1 MNVVSRTSYERALAP
16 SLSVL
21 AATLAL
27 VLAPVAQSSVFYV
40 DNAADGA
47 CNRIADDP
55 AVPGRY
61 GSGSFANCGIASVAE
76 LLEESAGGNAGGSMV
91 LNANGLFLNNRMELN
106 GTLGLNGNRLLGL
119 AAGTVAAGSTDGING
134 DQLASTNAT
143 VDALSAQLIS
153 IDDAAVD
160 DAYIKVD
167 GTVPSARSGTNSI
180 AIGNAAATTS
190 NSAIALGDETT
201 AGLYSTAIG
210 LRAKAPVQLGVAI
223 GSEATLTGNRSIA
236 LGNEAAAFT
245 QATAVGYAAKA
256 LSQDAIALGHGASVG
271 ASAANGVALGLNASV
286 TANDGVAIGRDS
298 KATEVR
304 TVSVGDAVVQRRI
317 VNMQAGN
324 VTETSTD
331 AVNGSQLFATN
342 ARVTTAEGNIA
353 TNTITIGNLDTR
365 LGTAEANITTNT
377 TTIGGLTT
385 RVGASETNITN
396 LTSVVD
402 GLSSG
407 SAGLVTF
414 DDPSSTVKVAATK
427 GGTVVDF
434 AGDDGAGNPQARR
447 LTSVAEGALAVDST
461 EAVNGSQLS
470 ATNERVTTAEGNITS
485 IDGRVTTNT
494 TNIGGLTTRVG
505 TTETNITNLTS
516 TVDGLSAGSAGLVTF
531 DDPSSTVKVAATKGG
546 TVVDFAGDDG
556 AGNPQARRLT
566 SVAEGTLA
574 SGSTEAVNGSQL
586 FATNER
592 VTTAE
597 GSITSI
603 DGRVTSNT
611 TTIGGLTTRVGTAET
626 NITNLTSVV
635 DGLSSGSAGLVTFD
649 DPSSTVKVAAT
660 KGGTVVDFA
669 GDDGAGNPQAR
680 RLTSVALGAL
690 AVDSTEAVNGSQ
702 LFATNERVTTAE
714 GNITSIDGRVTTN
727 TTNIGGLT
735 TRMGASE
742 TNITNLT
749 SVVDGLS
756 SGSAG
761 LVTFDDPSSTVKVAA
776 TKGGVAVD
784 FSNNAAASRK
794 LVGVAEGTL
803 ASGSTE
809 AVNGAQ
815 LFATNER
822 VSTAESTI
830 TSIDGRVTSNT
841 TTIGNLTT
849 LVDGLSGGTAGLV
862 TYDDPSGT
870 VKVAAAKGGSVVD
883 YAGVDAGGNAIAR
896 RLVNVSNGLAAADS
910 VNVSQLSPLVDA
922 LGGGASLDAGSG
934 VVVGPTYAV
943 QGGSHATVGD
953 ALAALDSTVSG
964 HAGQLI
970 YLDTR
975 LDDLAAGAA
984 GLVTYDDAS
993 GRVIVGAAKGGE
1005 AVDFSGTDGARR
1017 LSGVANGIDD
1027 GDAVSMGQLRAAGA
1041 IDPVRGNLLT
1051 VLTYDDDSLARAS
1064 LGGTDGT
1071 VIDNLA
1077 DGRVALGSREAINGG
1092 QLQSLQDTL
1101 QAQLDGLDVRVG
1113 VVEQAMEDGSGN
1125 GGPLPPGSGAGS
1137 VVIGDGADA
1146 SGERSVAIGEGA
1158 QSAGDAAVAIGAGA
1172 SASGRDSVAI
1182 GNGSVAD
1189 RDREYSVG
1197 APGQERVVSNV
1208 APGVRPTDA
1217 VNLQQLEQGLQDAR
1231 DYTDVRV
1238 HELDRRLDRM
1248 GAITAAY
1255 AGMAT
1260 NTAGLAGDNRVG
1272 AGVGAQNGRTALA
1285 VGYQRIL
1292 GTRKNVSVSLGGA
1305 FSGSDQSVSAGAGFS
1320 W

>member
-1 MNVVSRTSYERALAP
+1 MNVVSRTYWHRTSLLSAPASLLALA
-16 SLSVL
+16 LSPGVQ
-21 AATLAL
+21 A
-27 VLAPVAQSSVFYV
+27 SVFYV
-40 DNAADGA
+40 DNAADGD
-47 CNRIADDP
+47 CSRITDDP
-55 AVPGRY
+55 SAPGRY
-61 GSGSFANCGIASVAE
+61 GSGTFANCGIASVAE

-106 GTLGLNGNRLLGL
+106 GTLGLNGNKLLGL
-119 AAGTVAAGSTDGING
+119 AAGTVAAGSTEGING

-153 IDDAAVD
+153 IDAAAVED
-160 DAYIKVD
+160 TYIKVN
-167 GTVPSARSGTNSI
+167 GTVASTRSGTNSI
-180 AIGNAAATTS
+180 AIGNAASTTS
-190 NSAIALGDETT
+190 NGAVALGNETE
-201 AGLYSTAIG
+201 AGLSSVAIG
-210 LRAKAPVQLGVAI
+210 HLAKAPVQLGIAI
-223 GSEATLTGNRSIA
+223 GSEATLTGNRGIA
-236 LGNEAAAFT
+236 VGNESTAFT
-245 QATAVGYAAKA
+245 QATAVGYGAKA
-256 LSQDAIALGHGASVG
+256 LSQDATAIGRGARVDEL
-271 ASAANGVALGLNASV
+271 AANGMALGLNATVS
-286 TANDGVAIGRDS
+286 ANDGVAIGRDS
-298 KATEVR
+298 AATAVR
-304 TVSVGDAVVQRRI
+304 TVSVGNATLQRRV

-324 VTETSTD
+324 VTSDSTD
-331 AVNGSQLFATN
+331 AINGSQLFATN
-342 ARVTTAEGNIA
+342 ARV
-353 TNTITIGNLDTR
+353 
-365 LGTAEANITTNT
+365 GTAETNITTNT
-377 TTIGGLTT
+377 TSIGGLTT
-385 RVGASETNITN
+385 RVGTAEMNITTNTSDITN

-407 SAGLVTF
+407 TAGLVTF
-414 DDPSSTVKVAATK
+414 DDPSSTVKVAAAK

-447 LTSVAEGALAVDST
+447 LTSVAEGALAADST
-461 EAVNGSQLS
+461 EAVNGAQLF

-485 IDGRVTTNT
+485 IDGRVTSNT

-505 TTETNITNLTS
+505 TAETNITTNSTDITNLTS
-516 TVDGLSAGSAGLVTF
+516 VVDGLSSGTAGLVTF
-531 DDPSSTVKVAATKGG
+531 DDPSSTVKVAASKGGTAVDFAGDDGAGTPQARRLTSVAEGALAADSTEAVNGAQLFATNERVTTAEGNISSIDGRVTSNTTNIGGLTTRVGTAETNITTNSTDITNLTSVVDGLSSGNAGLVTFDDPSSTVKVAAAKGG

-566 SVAEGTLA
+566 SVA
-574 SGSTEAVNGSQL
+574 V
-586 FATNER
+586 
-592 VTTAE
+592 
-597 GSITSI
+597 
-603 DGRVTSNT
+603 
-611 TTIGGLTTRVGTAET
+611 
-626 NITNLTSVV
+626 
-635 DGLSSGSAGLVTFD
+635 
-649 DPSSTVKVAAT
+649 
-660 KGGTVVDFA
+660 
-669 GDDGAGNPQAR
+669 
-680 RLTSVALGAL
+680 GAL
-690 AVDSTEAVNGSQ
+690 AAD
-702 LFATNERVTTAE
+702 
-714 GNITSIDGRVTTN
+714 
-727 TTNIGGLT
+727 
-735 TRMGASE
+735 
-742 TNITNLT
+742 
-749 SVVDGLS
+749 
-756 SGSAG
+756 
-761 LVTFDDPSSTVKVAA
+761 
-776 TKGGVAVD
+776 
-784 FSNNAAASRK
+784 
-794 LVGVAEGTL
+794 
-803 ASGSTE
+803 STE

-822 VSTAESTI
+822 VTSAEGNI

-841 TTIGNLTT
+841 TTIGNLTA

-862 TYDDPSGT
+862 TYDDPTGT

-922 LGGGASLDAGSG
+922 LGGGATLDPASG

-964 HAGQLI
+964 HTGQLI
-970 YLDTR
+970 DLDTR

-984 GLVTYDDAS
+984 GLVTYDEAS

-1027 GDAVSMGQLRAAGA
+1027 HDAVSMGQLRAAGA

-1092 QLQSLQDTL
+1092 QLQSVQDTL
-1101 QAQLDGLDVRVG
+1101 QAQLDGLDARVG
-1113 VVEQAMEDGSGN
+1113 VVEQALEDGTGN

-1146 SGERSVAIGEGA
+1146 SGERSVAIGEDA
-1158 QSAGDAAVAIGAGA
+1158 QSSGDGAVAIGAGA

-1217 VNLQQLEQGLQDAR
+1217 VNLQQLEQGLQDGR
-1231 DYTDVRV
+1231 DYTDARV

>member
-160 DAYIKVD
+160 DTYIKVDGTAASVRAGTNSMAIGSNATTTSNNAIAIGRETSAGIASLAIGDEAKAAVQNAVAVGRNAVANGNRGAALGPDTIAATDATALGFLAKAEEARAIAIGTRSGIGVGVTNAIAIGQSAVASANNSVALGSGATATTELTVSVGNATVKRKVVNVQAGNVVAGSFEAVTGAQLFATNQLIADLDAATLDDAYIKVD

-210 LRAKAPVQLGVAI
+210 LRAQAPVQFGVAI

-256 LSQDAIALGHGASVG
+256 LGQDAIALGHGASVG
-271 ASAANGVALGLNASV
+271 ASAASGVALGLNASV
-286 TANDGVAIGRDS
+286 TANGGVAIGRDS
-298 KATEVR
+298 KATELL

-342 ARVTTAEGNIA
+342 ARLTTAEGNIA
-353 TNTITIGNLDTR
+353 TNTTTIGNLDTR
-365 LGTAEANITTNT
+365 VGTAETNITTNT

-385 RVGASETNITN
+385 RVGAS
-396 LTSVVD
+396 
-402 GLSSG
+402 
-407 SAGLVTF
+407 
-414 DDPSSTVKVAATK
+414 
-427 GGTVVDF
+427 
-434 AGDDGAGNPQARR
+434 
-447 LTSVAEGALAVDST
+447 
-461 EAVNGSQLS
+461 
-470 ATNERVTTAEGNITS
+470 
-485 IDGRVTTNT
+485 
-494 TNIGGLTTRVG
+494 
-505 TTETNITNLTS
+505 
-516 TVDGLSAGSAGLVTF
+516 
-531 DDPSSTVKVAATKGG
+531 
-546 TVVDFAGDDG
+546 
-556 AGNPQARRLT
+556 
-566 SVAEGTLA
+566 
-574 SGSTEAVNGSQL
+574 
-586 FATNER
+586 
-592 VTTAE
+592 
-597 GSITSI
+597 
-603 DGRVTSNT
+603 
-611 TTIGGLTTRVGTAET
+611 ET

-735 TRMGASE
+735 TRVGTAETNITNNS

-756 SGSAG
+756 SGSA
-761 LVTFDDPSSTVKVAA
+761 
-776 TKGGVAVD
+776 
-784 FSNNAAASRK
+784 
-794 LVGVAEGTL
+794 
-803 ASGSTE
+803 
-809 AVNGAQ
+809 
-815 LFATNER
+815 
-822 VSTAESTI
+822 
-830 TSIDGRVTSNT
+830 
-841 TTIGNLTT
+841 
-849 LVDGLSGGTAGLV
+849 
-862 TYDDPSGT
+862 
-870 VKVAAAKGGSVVD
+870 
-883 YAGVDAGGNAIAR
+883 
-896 RLVNVSNGLAAADS
+896 
-910 VNVSQLSPLVDA
+910 
-922 LGGGASLDAGSG
+922 
-934 VVVGPTYAV
+934 
-943 QGGSHATVGD
+943 
-953 ALAALDSTVSG
+953 
-964 HAGQLI
+964 
-970 YLDTR
+970 
-975 LDDLAAGAA
+975 
-984 GLVTYDDAS
+984 
-993 GRVIVGAAKGGE
+993 
-1005 AVDFSGTDGARR
+1005 
-1017 LSGVANGIDD
+1017 
-1027 GDAVSMGQLRAAGA
+1027 
-1041 IDPVRGNLLT
+1041 
-1051 VLTYDDDSLARAS
+1051 
-1064 LGGTDGT
+1064 
-1071 VIDNLA
+1071 
-1077 DGRVALGSREAINGG
+1077 
-1092 QLQSLQDTL
+1092 
-1101 QAQLDGLDVRVG
+1101 
-1113 VVEQAMEDGSGN
+1113 
-1125 GGPLPPGSGAGS
+1125 
-1137 VVIGDGADA
+1137 
-1146 SGERSVAIGEGA
+1146 
-1158 QSAGDAAVAIGAGA
+1158 
-1172 SASGRDSVAI
+1172 
-1182 GNGSVAD
+1182 
-1189 RDREYSVG
+1189 
-1197 APGQERVVSNV
+1197 
-1208 APGVRPTDA
+1208 
-1217 VNLQQLEQGLQDAR
+1217 
-1231 DYTDVRV
+1231 
-1238 HELDRRLDRM
+1238 
-1248 GAITAAY
+1248 
-1255 AGMAT
+1255 
-1260 NTAGLAGDNRVG
+1260 
-1272 AGVGAQNGRTALA
+1272 
-1285 VGYQRIL
+1285 
-1292 GTRKNVSVSLGGA
+1292 
-1305 FSGSDQSVSAGAGFS
+1305 
-1320 W
+1320 